1 MRARLLAA
9 CFPARRTLRGGLCAL
24 FFAALAWQTAAAAAD
39 LRYDVTFT
47 GAPDA
52 AVAGLVKR
60 VSRLESEKRKGAAN
74 AVALDRR
81 AARDVKRLLEVLHS
95 EGYYD
100 AVVDYRID
108 TSKSPATVDMR
119 LDAGPHY
126 SSAEIAVRL
135 VGSVTD
141 EAPIAA
147 ALARLRAIAGEPAR
161 AKDILDAE
169 AALVTAVIARGY
181 PLARITEQRYLVDH
195 ASDSVRVEVALDT
208 GAPARFGKIT
218 FHGLSDVH
226 ESYARNRLPWTEG
239 APYDPAAVDKGRRE
253 LTSTGLFSS
262 VRIDH
267 ADHLDP
273 DGTLPM
279 TVTVQEGKFRTVG
292 LGVRYESTLGAGGGA
307 SWEHRNVLG
316 GGERFRVSAD
326 VSQSGY
332 AAGLVWREPDF
343 LRPRY
348 TLSYSA
354 GYEEEETTAYDI
366 RRAYTGV
373 ALEVPFGDTIVTTGG
388 VTLEWTPVETKA
400 REDDT
405 GERDQDETFLLLG
418 FPLTLIRSTTDSLL
432 EPTRGT
438 RMELSVT
445 PYTEISGDDLAFA
458 VIRATPSLYIPFDP
472 PLLRRSV
479 LATRLSIGTI
489 EGAKRDQVP
498 ADKRFYAGG
507 GGSIRGYEYQRVG
520 PLDDDDEPFGGRSL
534 LEVGTELRL
543 RITESFGIVAF
554 FEGGNVYP
562 SLYPDLDDV
571 IRWGTGGGLRYY
583 SPVGPFRLDIGTPV
597 NGRDGIDHPVQF
609 YLSLGESF

>member
-1 MRARLLAA
+1 MRRRWLAA
-9 CFPARRTLRGGLCAL
+9 SFALRRDLRRGLCAVL
-24 FFAALAWQTAAAAAD
+24 CVGLTHASAGAAD
-39 LRYDVTFT
+39 DLPYEVRFH
-47 GAPDA
+47 GAPDS
-52 AVAGLVKR
+52 AVAALVTR
-60 VSRLESEKRKGAAN
+60 VSKLESDKRKGAAN

-81 AARDVKRLLEVLHS
+81 AAGDVKRFLQVLHS

-100 AVVDYRID
+100 AIVDYHID
-108 TSKSPATVDMR
+108 STVSPVAVDVR
-119 LDAGPHY
+119 LDAGPQY
-126 SSAEIAVRL
+126 TISEVAVRP
-135 VGSVTD
+135 VGAAME
-141 EAPIAA
+141 EAPIEGD
-147 ALARLRAIAGEPAR
+147 LARVRGIAGRPAR
-161 AKDILDAE
+161 AKDVLAAE
-169 AALVTAVIARGY
+169 EALVTGVIARGY
-181 PLARITEQRYLVDH
+181 PLARITDSRYVVDH
-195 ASDSVRVEVALDT
+195 AADTLRVELALDT
-208 GAPARFGKIT
+208 GPPAKFGT
-218 FHGLSDVH
+218 VAFHGLADVH
-226 ESYARNRLPWTEG
+226 EGYVRNRLPWKDG
-239 APYDPAAVDKGRRE
+239 DPYDPLKVEKGRRE
-253 LTSTGLFSS
+253 TLSTGLFSH

-267 ADHLDP
+267 ADHVDA

-279 TVTVQEGKFRTVG
+279 TVTVEEGKFRTVG
-292 LGVRYESTLGAGGGA
+292 LGVRYDSTLGAGGGA

-316 GGERFRVSAD
+316 GGERLRLSAD
-326 VSQSGY
+326 VAESGY
-332 AAGLVWREPDF
+332 SAGLVWREPDF

-354 GYEEEETTAYDI
+354 GYEEEDTIAYEV

-388 VTLEWTPVETKA
+388 ATLEWTPVETDA
-400 REDDT
+400 RDEDT

-438 RMELSVT
+438 RVELSVT

-458 VIRATPSLYIPFDP
+458 VVRATPSLYIPFDP
-472 PLLRRSV
+472 PILRRSV
-479 LATRLSIGTI
+479 LATRLSLGTI

-520 PLDDDDEPFGGRSL
+520 PLDADDEPLGGRSL

-543 RITESFGIVAF
+543 RITESFGIVGF
-554 FEGGNVYP
+554 FEGGNVYS

-597 NGRDGIDHPVQF
+597 NGRDGIDDSVEF
-609 YLSLGESF
+609 YLSLGEAF